1 SASTCCAPRSAPGSA
16 CAGSAPSCA
25 CRRIP
30 GGCARACT
38 RSARSAAKP
47 TTSTAG
53 PSTWTSRMPM
63 PCASRT
69 TTGARRCSR
78 CWLSRADPPPRIERL
93 THAPAACPLGDQMAW
108 NIPGGSGKDGRNP
121 RRRGGGSPLD
131 RLLDPLRG
139 VFGGDGDGGGA
150 GPARWIAIAIVAW
163 LLFNSFTLIAE
174 QQRGVVLRFGEVARV
189 MQPGPHLKWPWPI
202 ERVAKVDAT
211 SIKNFNDTVPVL
223 TRDEN
228 IVTVEVNVQY
238 RVDDPILYLFGTR
251 NADEVLQQ
259 ATLSAVREQVGRSD
273 LDTVLSAR
281 SALSVSAR
289 ERLQAALQE
298 YRTGLIVT
306 ELNLPN
312 ARPPEEVKP
321 AFDDVNSAQQD
332 KERLENE
339 AEAYASKIVPEARGQ
354 AARVRT
360 EAEGYKTAV
369 IAEAT
374 GDAQRFSLLL
384 DA

>member
-1 SASTCCAPRSAPGSA
+1 
-16 CAGSAPSCA
+16 
-25 CRRIP
+25 
-30 GGCARACT
+30 
-38 RSARSAAKP
+38 
-47 TTSTAG
+47 
-53 PSTWTSRMPM
+53 TWTSRMPM

-189 MQPGPHLKWPWPI
+189 MQPGPHLKWPRPI
-202 ERVAKVDAT
+202 ERVAKVDAS

-228 IVTVEVNVQY
+228 IVTVAHPVQY
-238 RVDDPILYLFGTR
+238 LVDDPSPYLFATR
-251 NADEVLQQ
+251 NADEGLQQ
-259 ATLSAVREQVGRSD
+259 ANLRPQRAIRLGARAPAGGAGRIPD
-273 LDTVLSAR
+273 RPDRDRAQPAQR
-281 SALSVSAR
+281 
-289 ERLQAALQE
+289 AAS
-298 YRTGLIVT
+298 GG
-306 ELNLPN
+306 
-312 ARPPEEVKP
+312 
-321 AFDDVNSAQQD
+321 
-332 KERLENE
+332 
-339 AEAYASKIVPEARGQ
+339 GQ
-354 AARVRT
+354 ARVRRRQ
-360 EAEGYKTAV
+360 
-369 IAEAT
+369 
-374 GDAQRFSLLL
+374 QRAAGQGAAGERGRGLRQQ
-384 DA
+384 DRPRGARPGRARAHRG

>member
-1 SASTCCAPRSAPGSA
+1 
-16 CAGSAPSCA
+16 
-25 CRRIP
+25 
-30 GGCARACT
+30 
-38 RSARSAAKP
+38 
-47 TTSTAG
+47 
-53 PSTWTSRMPM
+53 
-63 PCASRT
+63 
-69 TTGARRCSR
+69 
-78 CWLSRADPPPRIERL
+78 
-93 THAPAACPLGDQMAW
+93 MAW
-108 NIPGGSGKDGRNP
+108 NIPGGSGKDSRNP

-131 RLLDPLRG
+131 RILDPLRG
-139 VFGGDGDGGGA
+139 MFGGNGNGDGGHDGTD
-150 GPARWIAIAIVAW
+150 GPGPGRWIAILLVAW

-189 MQPGPHLKWPWPI
+189 MQPGPHLKWPWPV
-202 ERVAKVDAT
+202 ERVLKVDAT
-211 SIKNFNDTVPVL
+211 SIKNFNNTVPVL

-251 NADEVLQQ
+251 NAEEVLQQ
-259 ATLSAVREQVGRSD
+259 ATLSAVREQVGRSN

-289 ERLQAALQE
+289 ERLQQALRE
-298 YRTGLIVT
+298 YRTGLVVT

-360 EAEGYKTAV
+360 EAEGYKAAA

-374 GDAQRFSLLL
+374 GDGERFSLLL
-384 DA
+384 DAYRKAPQVTRKRLWLETVENVLAGNRTIVGGDGQQLIYVPMGQGQASGTNGANGTAPPLLTPDQVSTVDGSTPSTATRPVREPRPAGRPEARP

>member
-1 SASTCCAPRSAPGSA
+1 
-16 CAGSAPSCA
+16 
-25 CRRIP
+25 
-30 GGCARACT
+30 
-38 RSARSAAKP
+38 
-47 TTSTAG
+47 
-53 PSTWTSRMPM
+53 
-63 PCASRT
+63 
-69 TTGARRCSR
+69 
-78 CWLSRADPPPRIERL
+78 
-93 THAPAACPLGDQMAW
+93 MAW
-108 NIPGGSGKDGRNP
+108 NIPGGSGKDSRNP
-121 RRRGGGSPLD
+121 RRRGGGNPLD
-131 RLLDPLRG
+131 RILDPLRG
-139 VFGGDGDGGGA
+139 VFGGNGDGGGEGHA
-150 GPARWIAIAIVAW
+150 GPGPGRWIAIAFAAW

-174 QQRGVVLRFGEVARV
+174 QQKGVVLRFGEVARV
-189 MQPGPHLKWPWPI
+189 MQPGPHLKWPWPV
-202 ERVAKVDAT
+202 ERVVKVDAT

-259 ATLSAVREQVGRSD
+259 ATLSSVREQVGRSD

-289 ERLQAALQE
+289 ERLQQALVE
-298 YRTGLIVT
+298 YHTGLIVT

-360 EAEGYKTAV
+360 EAEGYKTAA

-374 GDAQRFSLLL
+374 GDGQRFTLLL
-384 DA
+384 DAYRQAPDVTRKRLWLETVEGVLAGNRTIVGADGQQLIYVPMGPGQSTGTGTAPPLLTPEQLSPTIDSNPPTTSRPVREPRPAGRAGGRP

>member
-1 SASTCCAPRSAPGSA
+1 
-16 CAGSAPSCA
+16 
-25 CRRIP
+25 
-30 GGCARACT
+30 
-38 RSARSAAKP
+38 
-47 TTSTAG
+47 
-53 PSTWTSRMPM
+53 
-63 PCASRT
+63 
-69 TTGARRCSR
+69 
-78 CWLSRADPPPRIERL
+78 
-93 THAPAACPLGDQMAW
+93 MAW

-202 ERVAKVDAT
+202 ERVAMVDAT

-289 ERLQAALQE
+289 ERLQAALGE
-298 YRTGLIVT
+298 YQTGLIVT

-360 EAEGYKTAV
+360 EAEGYKTAA

-374 GDAQRFSLLL
+374 GDAERFSLLL
-384 DA
+384 DAYRQAPEVTRKRLWLETVESVLAGNRTIVGADGNQLIYVPMAPGQGSPTSAATPPLLTPEMISPTVDSNPPTTTRPVREPRPSGRGEARP